1 MSELLTNLNTG
12 LSRISPELTAKYAAK
27 RRPEFLR
34 KLGWSE
40 EKIAGF
46 LASQH
51 GKNWSVPEED
61 PLSRPPIPAETSPGR
76 MTEAN
81 TNVDPLSRPPIPAET
96 EPDLKRRQIGPET
109 VVQGY
114 TDDVDDR
121 GYGDPAGSLED
132 DLDVSQRRERSG
144 KWVDS
149 LEGVDQESRED
160 ILTAGGETEPSVV
173 IDNAPRDQ
181 DLPTLPA
188 QIPFPIQQEIPEQ
201 VGEQRI
207 PRLLELLGSIGGQ
220 WASSRAI
227 GSSNKA
233 NAARQAR
240 ANLQGALRGGGGG
253 AAFRETPSVGLLG
266 HLATGLKGLGTGLQ
280 DLGTDEAT
288 QRQTDYENRTA
299 QGQAA
304 FKNQLDLDKAAT
316 DRIKADASLLTAR
329 RPTTGKLP
337 TAGQNKVAMMELGRD
352 LFDKGLAR
360 DQVREEVQRNPD
372 YQALVAQNPNIAA
385 EMTGN
390 ALHGWDAREGGVFD
404 REIDIASEG
413 RARAGEGRNVA
424 GEGRAVVKFTD
435 DQARALVNSYTRRL
449 NGAVALASTRP
460 GSEIEDP
467 GAFFKKYKLKDM
479 VASGS
484 DILVLDL
491 ESAYLEKV
499 GEYAKARVE
508 YWQNQRE
515 LAYKKRDRDLAIAA
529 AALREKKSTFDIQ
542 DTLRKTVM
550 ALPGVKSFSG
560 SQGLGPSF
568 ARMQGFHEDYRNGT
582 TDADRAEAQVAMVN
596 QFQRLI
602 DPATVR
608 SQDIDLYRLALS
620 TMGNI
625 RVALERPLAGGF
637 LPDDMIDG
645 MMNVAISL
653 HKAQRDFVESE
664 VTSAISVWNSIH
676 PPYALT
682 AATSTSIAENILGG
696 ERTESDAER
705 IERIK
710 RVRQQQQYQPRWEGA
725 RQ

>member
-61 PLSRPPIPAETSPGR
+61 PLSG
-76 MTEAN
+76 
-81 TNVDPLSRPPIPAET
+81 LPIPAET
-96 EPDLKRRQIGPET
+96 EPDPKRRQIGPET

-132 DLDVSQRRERSG
+132 ERG
-144 KWVDS
+144 FADP
-149 LEGVDQESRED
+149 LEGVDQQSRED

-173 IDNAPRDQ
+173 IDQDPTGWTAARPGRPGELTPAERAKWREDLMAAFPMLPPLTSRDQ

-304 FKNQLDLDKAAT
+304 FKNQLDLQKAAT

-329 RPTTGKLP
+329 RPTTGRLP

-352 LFDKGLAR
+352 LFDKGLTR

-404 REIDIASEG
+404 REIDIAREE
-413 RARAGEGRNVA
+413 RAKAGEGRNVA

-449 NGAVALASTRP
+449 NGAVALASTRS
-460 GSEIEDP
+460 GSEIENP
-467 GAFFKKYKLKDM
+467 GAFFKKYKLEDM

-499 GEYAKARVE
+499 GEYSKARVE

-515 LAYKKRDRDLAIAA
+515 LAYKKRERDFKAA
-529 AALREKKSTFDIQ
+529 AADLREKKSTFDIQ

-582 TDADRAEAQVAMVN
+582 TDADRAEAQVAMIN

-608 SQDIDLYRLALS
+608 SQDIELYRDALS

-625 RVALERPLAGGF
+625 QVALQKPLAGGF

-653 HKAQRDFVESE
+653 HKAQRGFVESE

-676 PPYALT
+676 PLHALT

-705 IERIK
+705 LARLRRER
-710 RVRQQQQYQPRWEGA
+710 GGG
-725 RQ
+725 